1 MSGVAGASAPR
12 TKAGY
17 LFQTHTEG
25 HVFPMRLAK
34 LSVVQASTEWAMAR
48 FLAVWT
54 CFQSRLAVSFP
65 RHLLLFALPGA
76 AI

>member
-1 MSGVAGASAPR
+1 M
-12 TKAGY
+12 
-17 LFQTHTEG
+17 H
-25 HVFPMRLAK
+25 LAK

-54 CFQSRLAVSFP
+54 WFQSRLAVSFP
-65 RHLLLFALPGA
+65 RHLLLFALPGV